1 MCRKILARLLGVVR
15 DRLAQRREALEFRL
29 VAQLPEEG
37 DAQASPVEVAA
48 ALEQMYF
55 EQRACYRVHG
65 GTQADARHGRPEAFH
80 CDDVDAGKRRPLAQ
94 RDVGRGEAKM
104 LPELCTVDHFSADRV
119 RTSEQPPGVRKAAR
133 LQPRA
138 PRGPRAA
145 LAVKGAGGR
154 RPG

>member
-48 ALEQMYF
+48 ALEQMDF

-65 GTQADARHGRPEAFH
+65 GTQAHARHGGPQAFH
-80 CDDVDAGKRRPLAQ
+80 CDDADARKRRAP
-94 RDVGRGEAKM
+94 V
-104 LPELCTVDHFSADRV
+104 
-119 RTSEQPPGVRKAAR
+119 AAISSS
-133 LQPRA
+133 LS
-138 PRGPRAA
+138 
-145 LAVKGAGGR
+145 
-154 RPG
+154 